1 MAPLS
6 PTGSFY
12 SSAATGGRIPERDF
26 SAVELVR
33 VGRGC
38 SDPLPP
44 ELPAGGISRRR
55 GGGAVR
61 VSGACSAHAARS
73 GAEFWVLLWAAVW
86 GDNRGRNLWLL
97 AGLFLVHPSSARGVD
112 SRVSQERGGVLV
124 PYLAWRDPILVPT
137 ARRRVLRACEGI
149 NVWRFASF
157 QVEWFLF

>member
-1 MAPLS
+1 
-6 PTGSFY
+6 
-12 SSAATGGRIPERDF
+12 
-26 SAVELVR
+26 VR

-61 VSGACSAHAARS
+61 
-73 GAEFWVLLWAAVW
+73 
-86 GDNRGRNLWLL
+86 
-97 AGLFLVHPSSARGVD
+97 
-112 SRVSQERGGVLV
+112 ERGGVLV

-149 NVWRFASF
+149 NVWRFVSF
-157 QVEWFLF
+157 QVEWLFFKMPCVVRARSA